1 VARVAVAHNTLDLRG
16 GADAVCLHTC
26 EALARDHDVT
36 LVTLSHPPLPELNA
50 MFDTDVSVSVETPP
64 GGQAFG
70 RLFEAAAPHVGPQLP
85 LRSVLLDR
93 FLRRRRQF
101 FDVVVST
108 ANEFALS
115 GPSVQYVHFPQFR
128 AGYSTGDGA
137 EKNTDTDTGDDA
149 SRLNALWTKLAGLD
163 PDDSTSESRD
173 HPTTESRD
181 DLPSEARLLAN
192 STYTSS
198 VVAERYG
205 RTPDVLHPPVD
216 PISDSD
222 DSTPDGDDST
232 PDDEDWTA
240 RADGVVILGRIA
252 PDKRICEALRI
263 VDGVRERG
271 YDLSVHVV
279 GSTAGAY
286 RDYLHRVETMVAQRP
301 HATLHRDSSRATLE
315 SLLTENKYG
324 LSAKPGEHFGMAVAE
339 YVAAGMVAFA
349 PNSGGQQ
356 DVLDGNPDRLFD
368 SRTDAVE
375 TVVAAV
381 ERGDSPE
388 LPRDRFCRDQFHD
401 GIRSAVRER
410 LQNL

>member
-36 LVTLSHPPLPELNA
+36 LVTLSHPPLSELNA
-50 MFDTDVSVSVETPP
+50 MFDTDVSVSVETAP

-128 AGYSTGDGA
+128 AGYSTGDGEK
-137 EKNTDTDTGDDA
+137 EKNTDTGDDA
-149 SRLNALWTKLAGLD
+149 GRLNRLWTRLAGLD
-163 PDDSTSESRD
+163 PDDSTSESTDRS
-173 HPTTESRD
+173 TTESSD

-192 STYTSS
+192 STYTAS

-216 PISDSD
+216 PISGGDGSTSDGDSISD
-222 DSTPDGDDST
+222 DEG
-232 PDDEDWTA
+232 WTA

-349 PNSGGQQ
+349 PNSGGQR

>member
-1 VARVAVAHNTLDLRG
+1 MARVAVAHNTLDLRG

-36 LVTLSHPPLPELNA
+36 LLTLSHPPLSELNA

-64 GGQAFG
+64 GGHVLG
-70 RLFEAAAPHVGPQLP
+70 RLFEAMAPHVGPQLP
-85 LRSVLLDR
+85 FRSVLLDR

-101 FDVVVST
+101 FDLVVST

-128 AGYSTGDGA
+128 AGYSVSDG
-137 EKNTDTDTGDDA
+137 ERENTDAG
-149 SRLNALWTKLAGLD
+149 RLNALWTKLAGLA
-163 PDDSTSESRD
+163 PDDSA
-173 HPTTESRD
+173 TESGD

-192 STYTSS
+192 STYTASA
-198 VVAERYG
+198 VAERYG
-205 RTPDVLHPPVD
+205 RASEVLHPPVD
-216 PISDSD
+216 PI
-222 DSTPDGDDST
+222 PGGDD
-232 PDDEDWTA
+232 WTD

-263 VDGVRERG
+263 VDGVREHG
-271 YDLSVHVV
+271 HDLSVHVV

-286 RDYLHRVETMVAQRP
+286 REYVRRVEEMVAERS
-301 HATLHRDSSRATLE
+301 HATLHRDSSRAALE
-315 SLLTENKYG
+315 SVLTENKYG

-349 PNSGGQQ
+349 PDSGGQR

-368 SRTDAVE
+368 SHEDAVE
-375 TVVAAV
+375 TVAAAV
-381 ERGDSPE
+381 ERDDPPK
-388 LPRDRFCRDQFHD
+388 LPRDRFRRERFHD
-401 GIRSAVRER
+401 GIRSVVRER
-410 LQNL
+410 LSDE